1 MSDDQTFASHS
12 VPVHLVRGV
21 LGLGLLLASFLLVP
35 LTGALSLLL
44 ALPALVAL
52 RGCPSCWLLGLA
64 QTRAG
69 ARRPETADG
78 PTCPLP

>member
-1 MSDDQTFASHS
+1 MSDDQTFASRS

-44 ALPALVAL
+44 ALPAFLAL

-64 QTRAG
+64 QTRAR
-69 ARRPETADG
+69 ARRPEAADG